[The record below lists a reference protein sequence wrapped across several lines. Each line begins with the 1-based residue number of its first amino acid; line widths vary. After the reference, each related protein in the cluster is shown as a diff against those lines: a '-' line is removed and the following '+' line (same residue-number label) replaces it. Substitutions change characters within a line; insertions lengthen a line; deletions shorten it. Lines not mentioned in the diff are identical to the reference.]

1 MITCRHDP
9 LPSRRRHFPPMT
21 FDQHQF
27 ADRRSAFGTWERM
40 SRHAPGMSASSSS
53 SADGMHDSVPVS
65 ADGMHD
71 SGSGEGAIADTCE
84 AEAAAQTGVPQ

>member
-1 MITCRHDP
+1 
-9 LPSRRRHFPPMT
+9 
-21 FDQHQF
+21 
-27 ADRRSAFGTWERM
+27 
-40 SRHAPGMSASSSS
+40 MSANSSS

-84 AEAAAQTGVPQ
+84 AEAVAQTGVPQ

>member
-1 MITCRHDP
+1 
-9 LPSRRRHFPPMT
+9 
-21 FDQHQF
+21 
-27 ADRRSAFGTWERM
+27 
-40 SRHAPGMSASSSS
+40 MSANSSS